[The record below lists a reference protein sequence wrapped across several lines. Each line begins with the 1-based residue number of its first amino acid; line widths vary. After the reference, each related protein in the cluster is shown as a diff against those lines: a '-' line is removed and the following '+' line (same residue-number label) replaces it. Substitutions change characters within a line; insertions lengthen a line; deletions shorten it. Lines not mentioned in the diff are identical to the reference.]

1 MCIIQISKLMSP
13 LSITLFGLKE
23 YSKRRKSYVF
33 DSIEK
38 SLCKASYLPFLN

>member
-23 YSKRRKSYVF
+23 YSKRKSYVF